1 MQTESISQKLE
12 LTANERVW
20 WLRAGGV
27 VATVV
32 LVALSAPLIWSAVSA
47 GVGLLALAVIGAV
60 GVAANMALPLGM
72 QRLENRLLRLRKAEA
87 QRNPIEQ
94 LQNEVMRRAE
104 RLVTFRNALVKVGGQ
119 IESIQQM
126 IEEGQEKFSGPV
138 LARQARALE
147 RLKDFH
153 SLNIARLNQAQSA
166 LQDFKNTVQQKQAEW
181 QIALAIDDATRALDP
196 NAAETLIQDL
206 LADTA
211 LRTVQDRF
219 NNVFAELDVQLN
231 SMDAPTRDFLDR
243 GSRTRMEALT
253 LPTQVVSRSRT

>member
-1 MQTESISQKLE
+1 
-12 LTANERVW
+12 
-20 WLRAGGV
+20 
-27 VATVV
+27 
-32 LVALSAPLIWSAVSA
+32 
-47 GVGLLALAVIGAV
+47 
-60 GVAANMALPLGM
+60 
-72 QRLENRLLRLRKAEA
+72 
-87 QRNPIEQ
+87 
-94 LQNEVMRRAE
+94 
-104 RLVTFRNALVKVGGQ
+104 
-119 IESIQQM
+119 M

>member
-1 MQTESISQKLE
+1 MQNESISRRLE

-20 WLRAGGV
+20 WLRVGGV
-27 VATVV
+27 VATIV
-32 LVALSAPLIWSAVSA
+32 LVALSAPLIWTAVSA
-47 GVGLLALAVIGAV
+47 GVGLLALAAIGAV
-60 GVAANMALPLGM
+60 GVVANTALPLGM
-72 QRLENRLLRLRKAEA
+72 QKLENRLLSLRKAEA

-104 RLVTFRNALVKVGGQ
+104 RLTLFRHALVKVGGR

-126 IEEGQEKFSGPV
+126 IEENQAKFTGPV
-138 LARQARALE
+138 LARQVRALD
-147 RLKDFH
+147 RLQQFH
-153 SLNIARLNQAQSA
+153 SLNLSRLNQAHTA
-166 LQDFKNTVQQKQAEW
+166 LQDFKTTVQQKQAEW
-181 QIALAIDDATRALDP
+181 EIALAIDDATRALDP

-243 GSRTRMEALT
+243 GSMSHLDALT
-253 LPTQVVSRSRT
+253 LPSQVIGRSYK